1 MKEVTQEALGW
12 HVWTEGADI
21 TLQMSQVYIPNGLHA
36 CRWTESLALFLKS
49 LHSRFVRRLYIEHL
63 PKNASTDVD
72 MEDFED
78 DEEPDLGQVDI
89 AVLDQPDMEL
99 DDEDMEGEH
108 LFQVSLKG
116 CHTF

>member
-1 MKEVTQEALGW
+1 MKWILEAEQ
-12 HVWTEGADI
+12 TFY
-21 TLQMSQVYIPNGLHA
+21 LQVSVSCHIRIGFGM

-63 PKNASTDVD
+63 PKNASADVD

-99 DDEDMEGEH
+99 DDEDIEGKH
-108 LFQVSLKG
+108 VP
-116 CHTF
+116 

>member
-1 MKEVTQEALGW
+1 MC
-12 HVWTEGADI
+12 
-21 TLQMSQVYIPNGLHA
+21 A

-89 AVLDQPDMEL
+89 AVLGKPDMEL
-99 DDEDMEGEH
+99 DDEDMEGKH
-108 LFQVSLKG
+108 CPG
-116 CHTF
+116 YC